1 MIKNIFQKT
10 VLTATIL
17 GSSLMADYSDYMYN
31 GYSLVGFEGGYS
43 SLSADLTDLSDTPA
57 PYQNLEGNAYHVGI
71 KIGAQTGHYRIFLNA
86 STYKDSDDAFDY
98 VTTYG
103 VEGQYLFS
111 MLPQA
116 DFFISAGGG
125 IINAKYAVAGESKPR
140 TINDPYFTGGMG
152 FNIHATDWID
162 VELGGRYM
170 SVDAAN
176 VQENDKEYR
185 FNDMITG
192 YASVIFKYRMD

>member
-10 VLTATIL
+10 VLTAALL
-17 GSSLMADYSDYMYN
+17 GTSLVADYSSYTYD
-31 GYSLVGFEGGYS
+31 GYSLVGVEGGYS
-43 SLSADLTDLSDTPA
+43 NLSADLTDLSDNPK
-57 PYQNLEGNAYHVGI
+57 PYKGLDGNAYHVGM

-86 STYKDSDDAFDY
+86 SMHKDSDDAFDY
-98 VTTYG
+98 LTSYG

-111 MLPQA
+111 MFPQA

-125 IINAKYAVAGESKPR
+125 IVTAKYVIAGESKAR
-140 TINDPYFTGGMG
+140 TINDSYFSGGMG

-170 SVDAAN
+170 SIDAAN
-176 VQENDKEYR
+176 VQDEKEYR
-185 FNDMITG
+185 LNDMM
-192 YASVIFKYRMD
+192 SVYTSIIFKYKMD